1 MVRGVDKFKE
11 YFKEYTGQYTFI
23 GGAACDII
31 LGNLGENFRATK
43 DLDMVLILEELS
55 EDFVNVFIQFVEDGG
70 YEHIDK
76 GTGENQFFRFSKPKD
91 NAFPH
96 MIELFSKRPDYLNS
110 FVTEIL
116 RQYFINHPQSIDK
129 YTFLQNSAF
138 TH

>member
-11 YFKEYTGQYTFI
+11 CFKEYTGQYTFI
-23 GGAACDII
+23 GGAAWDII

-110 FVTEIL
+110 FGI
-116 RQYFINHPQSIDK
+116 
-129 YTFLQNSAF
+129 
-138 TH
+138 

>member
-1 MVRGVDKFKE
+1 M
-11 YFKEYTGQYTFI
+11 
-23 GGAACDII
+23 
-31 LGNLGENFRATK
+31 
-43 DLDMVLILEELS
+43 S

-110 FVTEIL
+110 FVTRLGPIH
-116 RQYFINHPQSIDK
+116 ISDDG
-129 YTFLQNSAF
+129 AF
-138 TH
+138 CVDNEPSGLIRACTKISPFGEYPSWST